1 MAGERRGHGPCCKG
15 RIFLAG
21 VTLHCMRKIAC
32 LAIASSLV
40 FVSCVFAQQKPQPQP
55 EPVPMPPPIPQPL
68 DRPYV
73 GAVKLDV
80 NITNLTDRVEH
91 VHEVIPV
98 VPGSSQMI
106 LLYPEWL
113 PGDHEPDGPIKML
126 GGIVTTVDG
135 QRVQWVRDRVNMYAF
150 HVPLTPGAKTVGLD
164 FDYLSPIKPSAGRI
178 EMDQNLAD
186 LEWNEVLMYPAGYFS
201 RDIPFDVTLHL
212 PDGWKYATALETASD
227 HGSTVKF
234 QQTPLNTLVD
244 SPLYA
249 GRYYARFDLSP
260 TKTDIVHLNIFA
272 DKPEDLNMTP
282 EELQL
287 HKNLT
292 LQEDKLY
299 GSHHYKHYDFLL
311 LLSNKVGGVG
321 LEHHQSSE
329 DGLGEGYL
337 TDWKNG
343 VLERDLLAHESTHSW
358 NGKFR
363 RPNDLWTPNFN
374 VPMRDNLLWV
384 YEGMTQ
390 YWGNVL
396 TARAGMRTPE
406 QTRDIFARVAA
417 GFEASKGRDWRP
429 LIDTTN
435 QPIISQR
442 TPVSWVS
449 WQRPEDYYTEGEL
462 IWLSVDTKIRQLT
475 NDKKSL
481 DDFCKKFLGVY
492 NGSMITDQYDF
503 QDIVKDL
510 NAVAPYD
517 WAHFLRTR
525 IYDLHPQVPEG
536 GITRGGYKLVY
547 NDTPVE
553 WEQTEI
559 AKYGFADFGTSL
571 GLTVG
576 TPHDGGAMIGNV
588 WWGSPAFKA
597 GLVPHTQ
604 LVSVNGEAYTAKGL
618 REAILAAEKDHKPIQ
633 IQYRRGKDYKTVSIP
648 YYGGLRI
655 PHLERVAGTPDYL
668 DQILAPSNSPLPKF

>member
-1 MAGERRGHGPCCKG
+1 
-15 RIFLAG
+15 
-21 VTLHCMRKIAC
+21 MRKTAC

-40 FVSCVFAQQKPQPQP
+40 FVSCALAQQPQPQP

-68 DRPYV
+68 DKPYV
-73 GAVKLDV
+73 GPVKLDV

-98 VPGSSQMI
+98 VPGSKQMI

-150 HVPLTPGAKTVGLD
+150 HVPLTPGAKTVGVD

-201 RDIPFDVTLHL
+201 RDIPFDVTLHI

-234 QQTPLNTLVD
+234 EQTPLNTLVD

-272 DKPEDLNMTP
+272 DKPEDLKMTP

-311 LLSNKVGGVG
+311 LLSNTVGGVG

-329 DGLGEGYL
+329 DGLGPDYL
-337 TDWKNG
+337 TDWKDG

-406 QTRDIFARVAA
+406 ETRDIFARVAA
-417 GFEASKGRDWRP
+417 GFEAAKGRDWRP
-429 LIDTTN
+429 LVDTTN

-462 IWLSVDTKIRQLT
+462 VWLSVDTKIMQLT
-475 NDKKSL
+475 DGKKSL
-481 DDFCKKFLGVY
+481 DDFCKRFFGVY
-492 NGSMITDQYDF
+492 NGSMITDQFDF
-503 QDIVKDL
+503 QDIVNNL
-510 NAVAPYD
+510 NAVVPYD
-517 WAHFLRTR
+517 WAKFLRTR

-536 GITRGGYKLVY
+536 GFTQGGYKLVY

-553 WEQTEI
+553 WEQTEL
-559 AKYGFADFGTSL
+559 AKFGVADFSTSL
-571 GLTVG
+571 GISVG
-576 TPHDGGAMIGNV
+576 AFHGGSGSAMIGNV
-588 WWGSPAFKA
+588 WWDSPAFKA
-597 GLVPHTQ
+597 GLVPATQ
-604 LVSVNGEAYTAKGL
+604 LVSVNGEAYTAKVL
-618 REAILAAEKDHKPIQ
+618 RDAILAAEKGHKPIE
-633 IQYRRGKDYKTVSIP
+633 IQTRRGDEYKTVSIP
-648 YYGGLRI
+648 YYDGLRI
-655 PHLERVAGTPDYL
+655 PHLERIAGTPDYL
-668 DQILAPSNSPLPKF
+668 DQILAPSNSPLPSF

>member
-1 MAGERRGHGPCCKG
+1 M
-15 RIFLAG
+15 I
-21 VTLHCMRKIAC
+21 RKAW
-32 LAIASSLV
+32 LVLASSLLV
-40 FVSCVFAQQKPQPQP
+40 VSGALAQKQPQPQP
-55 EPVPMPPPIPQPL
+55 QPVPMPPPIPQPL
-68 DRPYV
+68 DKPYV
-73 GAVKLDV
+73 GPIHLTV
-80 NITNLTDRVEH
+80 NVTNTTDRVEH
-91 VHEVIPV
+91 AHEVIPV
-98 VPGSSQMI
+98 VPGSKQMI

-135 QRVQWVRDRVNMYAF
+135 HRVQWVRDRVNMYAF
-150 HVPLTPGAKTVGLD
+150 HVPLPPGAKTVGLD

-178 EMDQNLAD
+178 EMSNALVD

-201 RDIPFDVTLHL
+201 RDIPFDTTLIL
-212 PDGWKYATALETASD
+212 PEGWKYATALETASD
-227 HGSTVKF
+227 EGDTVKF
-234 QQTPLNTLVD
+234 KQTPLNTLVD

-249 GRYYARFDLSP
+249 GLYYKRFNLSP

-272 DKPEDLNMTP
+272 DKPADLKMTP

-287 HKNLT
+287 HRNLAI
-292 LQEDKLY
+292 QADKLY

-311 LLSNKVGGVG
+311 LLSSKVGGIG

-329 DGLGEGYL
+329 NGTGETYL
-337 TDWKNG
+337 MDWKAG
-343 VLERDLLAHESTHSW
+343 VLGRDLLAHEYTHSW

-363 RPNDLWTPNFN
+363 RPDDLWAANFN
-374 VPMRDNLLWV
+374 VPERDDLLWV

-396 TARAGMRTPE
+396 TARAGMRTKA
-406 QTRDIFARVAA
+406 QTRDIFAHVAA
-417 GFEASKGRDWRP
+417 GFAAAKGRDWRP

-462 IWLSVDTKIRQLT
+462 IWLAVDTKIRQLT
-475 NDKKSL
+475 DDKKSL

-492 NGSMITDQYDF
+492 NGSMITYQYNF
-503 QDIVKDL
+503 EDIVKDL
-510 NAVAPYD
+510 NAVTPYD
-517 WAHFLRTR
+517 WARFLRTR
-525 IYDLHPQVPEG
+525 IYDLHPQVPTS

-547 NDTPVE
+547 NDKPVE
-553 WEQTEI
+553 WMQKEY
-559 AKYGFADFGTSL
+559 AARGYADFGTSL
-571 GLTVG
+571 GISVG
-576 TPHDGGAMIGNV
+576 TRRHGGSTAMISNV

-597 GLVPHTQ
+597 GMVPDTQ
-604 LVSVNGEAYTAKGL
+604 LVSVNGEAYTVKVL
-618 REAILAAEKDHKPIQ
+618 RDAILKAEKETVKQPIE
-633 IQYRRGKDYKTVSIP
+633 IQFRRGKKYKTVSIP

-668 DQILAPSNSPLPKF
+668 DQILSPSKSPLPKF

>member
-1 MAGERRGHGPCCKG
+1 
-15 RIFLAG
+15 
-21 VTLHCMRKIAC
+21 MRKIAC

-40 FVSCVFAQQKPQPQP
+40 FASCALAQEQPQPQP
-55 EPVPMPPPIPQPL
+55 QPVPMPPPIPQPL
-68 DRPYV
+68 DKPYV
-73 GAVKLDV
+73 GPVKLDV

-98 VPGSSQMI
+98 VPGAKQMI
-106 LLYPEWL
+106 LLYPQWL

-126 GGIVTTVDG
+126 GGIITTVDG
-135 QRVQWVRDRVNMYAF
+135 QRVQWVRDRVHMYAF
-150 HVPLTPGAKTVGLD
+150 HIPLTPGAKTVGVD

-260 TKTDIVHLNIFA
+260 TKTDMVHLNIFA
-272 DKPEDLNMTP
+272 DKPEDLKMTP

-329 DGLGEGYL
+329 DGLGEDYL
-337 TDWKNG
+337 TDWKDG

-429 LIDTTN
+429 LVDTTN

-475 NDKKSL
+475 DDKKSL

-503 QDIVKDL
+503 QDIVNDL

-517 WAHFLRTR
+517 WAKFLRTR

-547 NDTPVE
+547 NDTPIE
-553 WEQTEI
+553 WEQTEF
-559 AKYGFADFGTSL
+559 AKYGFADFSTSL
-571 GLTVG
+571 GLSVG
-576 TPHDGGAMIGNV
+576 APHGGGAAMIGNV

-597 GLVPHTQ
+597 GLVPDTQ

-618 REAILAAEKDHKPIQ
+618 REAILAAEKDHKPIE

-655 PHLERVAGTPDYL
+655 PHLERVDGKTDYL
-668 DQILAPSNSPLPKF
+668 DQILAPSKSPLPKF

>member
-1 MAGERRGHGPCCKG
+1 LLHGQ
-15 RIFLAG
+15 ISAAG
-21 VTLHCMRKIAC
+21 VTLHFMRKIAC

-40 FVSCVFAQQKPQPQP
+40 FASCALAQEQSQPQP

-68 DRPYV
+68 DKAYV
-73 GAVKLDV
+73 GPVKLDV

-98 VPGSSQMI
+98 VPGAKQMI
-106 LLYPEWL
+106 LLYPQWL

-126 GGIVTTVDG
+126 GGIITTVDG

-150 HVPLTPGAKTVGLD
+150 HVPLTPDAKTVGLD

-178 EMDQNLAD
+178 EMDKNLAD

-234 QQTPLNTLVD
+234 KQTPLNTLVD

-260 TKTDIVHLNIFA
+260 TKTDEVHLNIFA
-272 DKPEDLNMTP
+272 DKPEDLKMTP

-329 DGLGEGYL
+329 DGLGEDYL
-337 TDWKNG
+337 TDWKDG

-475 NDKKSL
+475 DDKKSL

-503 QDIVKDL
+503 QDIVNDL

-517 WAHFLRTR
+517 WAKFLRTR

-547 NDTPVE
+547 NDTPIE
-553 WEQTEI
+553 WEQTEF
-559 AKYGFADFGTSL
+559 AKYGFADFSTSL
-571 GLTVG
+571 GISVG
-576 TPHDGGAMIGNV
+576 APHGGGAAMIGNV

-597 GLVPHTQ
+597 GLVPDTQ

-618 REAILAAEKDHKPIQ
+618 REAILAAEKDHKPIE

-655 PHLERVAGTPDYL
+655 PHLERVAGKPDYL
-668 DQILAPSNSPLPKF
+668 DQILAPSKSPLPKF

>member
-1 MAGERRGHGPCCKG
+1 
-15 RIFLAG
+15 
-21 VTLHCMRKIAC
+21 MRKIAC

-40 FVSCVFAQQKPQPQP
+40 FASCALAQEQPQPQ
-55 EPVPMPPPIPQPL
+55 PVPMPPPIPQPL
-68 DRPYV
+68 DKPYV

-98 VPGSSQMI
+98 VPGSKQMI

-126 GGIVTTVDG
+126 GGIVTTVNG

-150 HVPLTPGAKTVGLD
+150 HVPLTPGAKTVGVD

-178 EMDQNLAD
+178 EMDKNLAD

-249 GRYYARFDLSP
+249 GRYYARFNLSP

-272 DKPEDLNMTP
+272 DKPEDLKMTP

-329 DGLGEGYL
+329 DGMGENYL
-337 TDWKNG
+337 TDWKDG

-417 GFEASKGRDWRP
+417 GFEANKGRDWRP
-429 LIDTTN
+429 LVDTTN

-503 QDIVKDL
+503 QDIVNNL
-510 NAVAPYD
+510 NAVVPYD
-517 WAHFLRTR
+517 WAKFLRTR

-547 NDTPVE
+547 NDTPVK
-553 WEQTEI
+553 WEETEL
-559 AKYGFADFGTSL
+559 AKYGFDDFSTSL
-571 GLTVG
+571 GISVG
-576 TPHDGGAMIGNV
+576 VPHGGGAAMIGNV
-588 WWGSPAFKA
+588 WWGSPAFQA
-597 GLVPHTQ
+597 GLVPDTQ
-604 LVSVNGEAYTAKGL
+604 LVSVNGEAYTAKGM
-618 REAILAAEKDHKPIQ
+618 REAILAAEKDHKPIE

-655 PHLERVAGTPDYL
+655 PHLERVAGKPDYL
-668 DQILAPSNSPLPKF
+668 DQILAPSKSPLPKF

>member
-1 MAGERRGHGPCCKG
+1 MREAQPWPLLQG

-21 VTLHCMRKIAC
+21 VTLLFMRKIAC

-40 FVSCVFAQQKPQPQP
+40 FASCALAQEQPQPQP
-55 EPVPMPPPIPQPL
+55 QPVPMPPPIPQPL
-68 DRPYV
+68 DKPYV
-73 GAVKLDV
+73 GPVKLDV

-98 VPGSSQMI
+98 VPGAKQMI
-106 LLYPEWL
+106 LLYPQWL

-126 GGIVTTVDG
+126 GGIITTVDG
-135 QRVQWVRDRVNMYAF
+135 QRVQWVRDRVHMYAF
-150 HVPLTPGAKTVGLD
+150 HIPLTPGAKTVGVD

-260 TKTDIVHLNIFA
+260 TKTDMVHLNIFA
-272 DKPEDLNMTP
+272 DKPEDLKMTP

-329 DGLGEGYL
+329 DGLGEDYL
-337 TDWKNG
+337 TDWKDG

-429 LIDTTN
+429 LVDTTN

-475 NDKKSL
+475 DDKKSL

-503 QDIVKDL
+503 QDIVNDL

-517 WAHFLRTR
+517 WAKFLRTR

-536 GITRGGYKLVY
+536 GITRGGCKLVY
-547 NDTPVE
+547 NDTPIE
-553 WEQTEI
+553 WEQTEF
-559 AKYGFADFGTSL
+559 AKYGFADFSTSL
-571 GLTVG
+571 GLSVG
-576 TPHDGGAMIGNV
+576 APHGGGAAMIGNV

-597 GLVPHTQ
+597 GLVPDTQ

-618 REAILAAEKDHKPIQ
+618 REAILAAEKDHKPIE

-655 PHLERVAGTPDYL
+655 PHLERVDGKTDYL
-668 DQILAPSNSPLPKF
+668 DQILAPSKSPLPKF